1 MEYAEAEG
9 AKDIASTV
17 MQMSQMIEDILAKSR
32 QKKSPEAIDFNA
44 LIQRELDFL
53 QANPGFKHD
62 VDKQVSLAENL
73 PVTMGIYT
81 DFSQIF
87 GNLLRNAVDA
97 MHDSDQKQLSV
108 RTALDGE
115 HIMVEIA
122 DSGCGIPSSILPQLF
137 EPFFTTKSSNGED
150 GKPMGTGLGLYTV
163 RELLEARDATIEV
176 ESEEEQGT
184 LFRVRI
190 PVVL

>member
-1 MEYAEAEG
+1 
-9 AKDIASTV
+9 
-17 MQMSQMIEDILAKSR
+17 
-32 QKKSPEAIDFNA
+32 
-44 LIQRELDFL
+44 
-53 QANPGFKHD
+53 
-62 VDKQVSLAENL
+62 
-73 PVTMGIYT
+73 
-81 DFSQIF
+81 
-87 GNLLRNAVDA
+87 
-97 MHDSDQKQLSV
+97 
-108 RTALDGE
+108 
-115 HIMVEIA
+115 MVEIA